1 MITVFRR
8 PVSPVPSS
16 AISAFVPD
24 GGTYPLGTFL
34 WSKEKGSDFFVL
46 SPYFVLAMPQSWRS
60 GRRDLPAKDPGGPPA
75 KFFAPRKEKKTLLN

>member
-8 PVSPVPSS
+8 PVSPVEFSDQRFCAGRGYLPPGY
-16 AISAFVPD
+16 I
-24 GGTYPLGTFL
+24 PLVTG
-34 WSKEKGSDFFVL
+34 KKSDFFVL
-46 SPYFVLAMPQSWRS
+46 SRYFVLAMPQSWRS